1 MKLNIS
7 NSEST
12 VGSPRSLAV
21 GGCHLYFKYTWGL
34 LAWVF
39 GIVGSIYAMNLMEYS
54 IRKWILFGA
63 AMMILFGGP
72 IIFAYGVL
80 IKKKLMR

>member
-1 MKLNIS
+1 MRNMKKFLDMEDSKNMFY
-7 NSEST
+7 
-12 VGSPRSLAV
+12 
-21 GGCHLYFKYTWGL
+21 LYFKYTWGL